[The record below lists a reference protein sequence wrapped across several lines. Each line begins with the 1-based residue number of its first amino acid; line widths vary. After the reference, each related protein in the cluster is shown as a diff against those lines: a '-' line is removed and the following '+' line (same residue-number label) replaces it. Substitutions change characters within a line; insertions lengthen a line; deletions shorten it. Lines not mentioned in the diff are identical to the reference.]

1 MVDTYP
7 HNWLSQEEPR
17 DYRKDIK
24 QIDDGLIGIQITK
37 ENAKDISKIWE
48 ALKSV
53 PAPKKGVVWHT
64 HIQVCQIPL
73 TKLQEPQVLTRSKTA
88 TLFELDCILHRAAK
102 LTDRNFTI
110 ILPSDEEGNL
120 LLDESIDHYKEEIIK
135 TINQIKTEE
144 L

>member
-1 MVDTYP
+1 M
-7 HNWLSQEEPR
+7 EEQRR
-17 DYRKDIK
+17 D
-24 QIDDGLIGIQITK
+24 
-37 ENAKDISKIWE
+37 
-48 ALKSV
+48 
-53 PAPKKGVVWHT
+53 
-64 HIQVCQIPL
+64 
-73 TKLQEPQVLTRSKTA
+73 VLTRSKLA
-88 TLFELDCILHRAAK
+88 TLMELDCILHRAAL

>member
-17 DYRKDIK
+17 DYRKDIT

-53 PAPKKGVVWHT
+53 PAQKKGEVW
-64 HIQVCQIPL
+64 
-73 TKLQEPQVLTRSKTA
+73 KYRGEMS
-88 TLFELDCILHRAAK
+88 
-102 LTDRNFTI
+102 
-110 ILPSDEEGNL
+110 
-120 LLDESIDHYKEEIIK
+120 
-135 TINQIKTEE
+135 
-144 L
+144 